1 MQTHEIADHEIQNII
16 ASNLLLHVYADII
29 WGSGFSTG
37 DIIKTKDG
45 QNFVT
50 TGRLKWRDRDEIE
63 RRWDEICEGDR
74 YQAVSVHAHGM
85 TLKNLL
91 LGKFFRQL
99 SCKER
104 DVETLYCNQKKI
116 CFLLGAWVSL
126 EFAYV
131 EIKNK

>member
-63 RRWDEICEGDR
+63 SRWDEICEGDR
-74 YQAVSVHAHGM
+74 YQAVSVHAHGK

-91 LGKFFRQL
+91 LGKFSANCL
-99 SCKER
+99 AKKEM
-104 DVETLYCNQKKI
+104 
-116 CFLLGAWVSL
+116 
-126 EFAYV
+126 
-131 EIKNK
+131 